1 MATQFEGE
9 LARFYDFIGQRLNNQ
24 DITLSPEEA
33 LDHWRAQQPPAAEL
47 AATAEALREA
57 LVDMDAGD
65 SGKPF
70 DEFIR
75 EFRQS
80 RSASPRP

>member
-9 LARFYDFIGQRLNNQ
+9 LARFYEFIGQRLNNQ
-24 DITLSPEEA
+24 GVTLSPEEA
-33 LDHWRAQQPPAAEL
+33 LDLWRAQQPPAAEL
-47 AATAEALREA
+47 VATVAALREA

-65 SGKPF
+65 TGQPF

-75 EFRQS
+75 ELRQS
-80 RSASPRP
+80 RRDSPRP

>member
-24 DITLSPEEA
+24 GVALSPEEA
-33 LDHWRAQQPPAAEL
+33 LDLWRAQQSPATEL
-47 AATAEALREA
+47 GATVEALREA

-65 SGKPF
+65 TGQPS

-75 EFRQS
+75 EFRQL
-80 RSASPRP
+80 RSASPL